1 MPPKVIS
8 GGDNPYDIHDAKLSS
23 SATAHESS
31 SVTAHEISNTYTT
44 VVSRFLCQVVSTFLH
59 NTVSSILGKVT
70 PSAGTLRALYHVVN
84 ISGCFRR

>member
-1 MPPKVIS
+1 MSTIFLGGMIS
-8 GGDNPYDIHDAKLSS
+8 RFLC
-23 SATAHESS
+23 S
-31 SVTAHEISNTYTT
+31 SVMSSYTT